1 MKELRE
7 GRADAAIGGV
17 FPFFEGRGDF
27 RKLRVWAYAQ
37 ALLIN
42 VDRKARTIKHADY
55 APVRRQLIKTVLS
68 ITANIVEGRE
78 KESEAEFA
86 HHPGIAKGSVTELE
100 EHLISAKDLGLISE
114 SDFKSLVDQLVE
126 VRKMLSGLLRR
137 LRKSIEEKNE
147 RRKKRRPKR
156 DAESD

>member
-1 MKELRE
+1 M
-7 GRADAAIGGV
+7 
-17 FPFFEGRGDF
+17 
-27 RKLRVWAYAQ
+27 
-37 ALLIN
+37 
-42 VDRKARTIKHADY
+42 
-55 APVRRQLIKTVLS
+55 LS